1 MKPNEYYTRMVSSIT
16 RADVRLVAACMT
28 DHIGYENSVKLGMLA
43 ARVSMDE
50 RKVRDGSV
58 AMVGDGIND
67 SPAIARADVGIAMG
81 GAGNAQV
88 LETADVV
95 LSDLGSRVSETQAR
109 VKALQNIKLAPEA
122 PKEVKAVQPPMFD
135 IEQPVNRLAYWNR

>member
-1 MKPNEYYTRMVSSIT
+1 MKPNEYYLKMVSSIT
-16 RADVRLVAACMT
+16 EADVRLVAACMT

-50 RKVRDGSV
+50 RKVREILAQLTKRYGWPI
-58 AMVGDGIND
+58 GGI
-67 SPAIARADVGIAMG
+67 SGK
-81 GAGNAQV
+81 AGRWIIVNEA
-88 LETADVV
+88 ERDMV

>member
-28 DHIGYENSVKLGMLA
+28 EHVGQENAVKLSLLA
-43 ARVSMDE
+43 ARVSTDT
-50 RKVRDGSV
+50 RKVREILAQLTVRYGWPI
-58 AMVGDGIND
+58 G
-67 SPAIARADVGIAMG
+67 AISGKTGRWIIANE
-81 GAGNAQV
+81 AERELVIA
-88 LETADVV
+88 
-95 LSDLGSRVSETQAR
+95 DLGSRIKETQAR

-135 IEQPVNRLAYWNR
+135 VEQPVNRLAYWNR